1 LKTDSATADG
11 RPRSRKLPKE
21 DRRRQL
27 LETALLI
34 VRDEGADQLTLG
46 NLAARA
52 GVSKPIAYD
61 HFGTRAGLLIELYK
75 MRHGQQAHALE
86 TALTTVPRGRDETV
100 DILAASYIHA
110 SVEMCREWQAVGAA
124 LAGSEE
130 TEIVH
135 RELLDSYVDL
145 FTTLLGP
152 HSTLPSSQL
161 RLHCVG
167 VIGAGEAIL
176 AAIARGISTEAEAA
190 KAFASLIWGGLGSR
204 DPSAEPG
211 GASGVR

>member
-1 LKTDSATADG
+1 LKTDPSAADG
-11 RPRSRKLPKE
+11 VSRSRKLPKE
-21 DRRRQL
+21 ERRRQL

-75 MRHGQQAHALE
+75 IRNAQQAHALE
-86 TALTTVPRGRDETV
+86 TALTTAPRDREETV
-100 DILAASYIHA
+100 EILAANYIHA
-110 SVEMCREWQAVGAA
+110 SAEMCGEWQAVSAA

-135 RELLDSYVDL
+135 HELLDSYVEL
-145 FTTLLGP
+145 FTTLLAP
-152 HSTLPSSQL
+152 HSTLPPAQL

-167 VIGAGEAIL
+167 VIGAGEAIM
-176 AAIARGISTEAEAA
+176 AAIARGVSTEAEAT
-190 KAFASLIWGGLGSR
+190 KAFAALIRGGLG
-204 DPSAEPG
+204 A
-211 GASGVR
+211 

>member
-1 LKTDSATADG
+1 MNSDPTTADV
-11 RPRSRKLPKE
+11 RTRSRKLPKE
-21 DRRRQL
+21 ERRRQL

-46 NLAARA
+46 NLATRA

-75 MRHGQQAHALE
+75 IRNAQQAQALE
-86 TALTTVPRGRDETV
+86 TALTTAPRGRAETV
-100 DILAASYIHA
+100 EILAANYIQGSA
-110 SVEMCREWQAVGAA
+110 EMCGEWQAVSAA

-135 RELLDSYVDL
+135 RELLDNYVEL
-145 FTTLLGP
+145 FTSVLGP
-152 HSTLPSSQL
+152 HSTLPPAQL

-167 VIGAGEAIL
+167 VIGAGEAIM
-176 AAIARGISTEAEAA
+176 AAIARGASTEAEAA
-190 KAFASLIWGGLGSR
+190 KAFASLILGSLG
-204 DPSAEPG
+204 PASA
-211 GASGVR
+211 